1 MSEDKENIAAVP
13 PAEKTDELGAT
24 EAFGATETFGAT
36 EARLLQ
42 AMCAD
47 ETAPLP
53 EDVVP
58 VEYSAY
64 AGEELPPESER
75 AEMYNIIEQIRGVS
89 DPEIPINVY
98 DMGLIY
104 KIDRQNNGDVYI
116 EMTLTA
122 PTCPIAGVLPQQV
135 ADAVAVLAGVGK
147 VEVKL
152 VWEPAWTP
160 DKMSDEAKEMLE
172 LL

>member
-1 MSEDKENIAAVP
+1 MEQEE
-13 PAEKTDELGAT
+13 EKNQI
-24 EAFGATETFGAT
+24 GAT

-42 AMCAD
+42 AMSVPDA
-47 ETAPLP
+47 ESN
-53 EDVVP
+53 EDIAAI
-58 VEYSAY
+58 EYSAY
-64 AGEELPPESER
+64 AGETLPADVEK
-75 AEMYNIIEQIRGVS
+75 AKMYDIVEQN
-89 DPEIPINVY
+89 DT
-98 DMGLIY
+98 
-104 KIDRQNNGDVYI
+104 GDLYI

-135 ADAVAVLAGVGK
+135 ADAAAQTQGVGK

-160 DKMSDEAKEMLE
+160 DKMTDEAKEMLE

>member
-1 MSEDKENIAAVP
+1 MTEDNTVKKDDVVTEWPDTENLSPI
-13 PAEKTDELGAT
+13 GAT
-24 EAFGATETFGAT
+24 ES
-36 EARLLQ
+36 RLLQ
-42 AMCAD
+42 AMSVAD
-47 ETAPLP
+47 DAEQAAVEPL
-53 EDVVP
+53 EF
-58 VEYSAY
+58 SAY
-64 AGEELPPESER
+64 AGEVL
-75 AEMYNIIEQIRGVS
+75 ADDVQKAKMIDIVEQIRTVS

-104 KIDRQNNGDVYI
+104 KIDQQDNGDLYI

-135 ADAVAVLAGVGK
+135 ADAVALTEGVGK

-160 DKMSDEAKEMLE
+160 DKMTDEAKEMLE
-172 LL
+172 LF

>member
-1 MSEDKENIAAVP
+1 MEEKNVNTVQNSPEITPTPENTV
-13 PAEKTDELGAT
+13 GAT
-24 EAFGATETFGAT
+24 ES
-36 EARLLQ
+36 RLLQ
-42 AMCAD
+42 AMSIND
-47 ETAPLP
+47 SQPETTAELP
-53 EDVVP
+53 EFI
-58 VEYSAY
+58 AY
-64 AGEELPPESER
+64 AGTELNSSTPKAKMIDIVDS
-75 AEMYNIIEQIRGVS
+75 IRQVS

-104 KIDRQNNGDVYI
+104 KIDQKDTGDIFI

-135 ADAVAVLAGVGK
+135 ADAAAATAGTGK

-160 DKMSDEAKEMLE
+160 DKMTDEAKEMLE
-172 LL
+172 FL

>member
-1 MSEDKENIAAVP
+1 MTQENKTGDDKTI
-13 PAEKTDELGAT
+13 
-24 EAFGATETFGAT
+24 GAT

-42 AMCAD
+42 AMSMND
-47 ETAPLP
+47 GLDLP
-53 EDVVP
+53 ETEVLQDFV
-58 VEYSAY
+58 AY
-64 AGEELPPESER
+64 AGTELTPEKTKATMTE
-75 AEMYNIIEQIRGVS
+75 IIEQIRTVT

-104 KIDRQNNGDVYI
+104 KIDQQDNGDVKI

-135 ADAVAVLAGVGK
+135 ADAVAQLEGCGK
-147 VEVKL
+147 IEVKL

-160 DKMSDEAKEMLE
+160 DMLTAEAKEMLE
-172 LL
+172 LLS

>member
-1 MSEDKENIAAVP
+1 MNEEIK
-13 PAEKTDELGAT
+13 KTEEEIIGAT
-24 EAFGATETFGAT
+24 ES
-36 EARLLQ
+36 RLLQ
-42 AMCAD
+42 AMSIDDTLA
-47 ETAPLP
+47 ETDLQEPLP
-53 EDVVP
+53 DFV
-58 VEYSAY
+58 AY
-64 AGEELPPESER
+64 AGETLSTD
-75 AEMYNIIEQIRGVS
+75 AEKAREFDIIEQIRTVS

-104 KIDRQNNGDVYI
+104 KIEQKENGDVYI

-135 ADAVAVLAGVGK
+135 ADAVATLAGVGK
-147 VEVKL
+147 TEVKL

-160 DKMSDEAKEMLE
+160 DKMKDEAKEMLE

>member
-1 MSEDKENIAAVP
+1 MNEEIKETE
-13 PAEKTDELGAT
+13 EKIIGAT
-24 EAFGATETFGAT
+24 ES
-36 EARLLQ
+36 RLLQ
-42 AMCAD
+42 AMSVD
-47 ETAPLP
+47 DTKTVEQPTEPLP
-53 EDVVP
+53 DFV
-58 VEYSAY
+58 AY
-64 AGEELPPESER
+64 AGQDLADGTPKAQMNE
-75 AEMYNIIEQIRGVS
+75 IIEQIRTVH

-104 KIDRQNNGDVYI
+104 KIDPKENGDLYV

-135 ADAVAVLAGVGK
+135 ADALSTLAGVGK
-147 VEVKL
+147 IEVKL

-160 DKMSDEAKEMLE
+160 DMLTAEAKELLE

>member
-1 MSEDKENIAAVP
+1 M
-13 PAEKTDELGAT
+13 TDEKQKNDDVI
-24 EAFGATETFGAT
+24 GAT

-42 AMCAD
+42 AMSID
-47 ETAPLP
+47 GETDLSELAVLQ
-53 EDVVP
+53 DFV
-58 VEYSAY
+58 AY
-64 AGEELPPESER
+64 AGEPLPPEKSKADL
-75 AEMYNIIEQIRGVS
+75 AEIIEQIRTVT

-104 KIDRQNNGDVYI
+104 KIAPQDNGDVKI

-135 ADAVAVLAGVGK
+135 ADAVAKLAGCGK
-147 VEVKL
+147 VEVRL

-160 DKMSDEAKEMLE
+160 EMLTDEAKEMLE
-172 LL
+172 LLS

>member
-1 MSEDKENIAAVP
+1 MNEEIKKTE
-13 PAEKTDELGAT
+13 EKIIGAT
-24 EAFGATETFGAT
+24 ES
-36 EARLLQ
+36 RLLQ
-42 AMCAD
+42 AMSVDDSAT
-47 ETAPLP
+47 ETSAEPLP
-53 EDVVP
+53 DFV
-58 VEYSAY
+58 AY
-64 AGEELPPESER
+64 AGKEL
-75 AEMYNIIEQIRGVS
+75 AEGMQKAKMIDIVEQIRTVS

-104 KIDRQNNGDVYI
+104 KIDQKDNGDLYI

-135 ADAVAVLAGVGK
+135 ADAIALLEGVGK
-147 VEVKL
+147 IEVKL

-160 DKMSDEAKEMLE
+160 DKLTDEAKEMLE

>member
-1 MSEDKENIAAVP
+1 MENETPDTPNTNLSDNTI
-13 PAEKTDELGAT
+13 GAT
-24 EAFGATETFGAT
+24 ES
-36 EARLLQ
+36 RLLQ
-42 AMCAD
+42 AMSIND
-47 ETAPLP
+47 ELTDSEELNLQ
-53 EDVVP
+53 DFR
-58 VEYSAY
+58 AY
-64 AGEELPPESER
+64 AGSPIS
-75 AEMYNIIEQIRGVS
+75 ADTQKAKMIDIVNAIREVS

-104 KIDRQNNGDVYI
+104 KIEQKDNADLYL

-122 PTCPIAGVLPQQV
+122 PTCPIAGILPQQV
-135 ADAVAVLAGVGK
+135 ADAVAAVNGVGA

-160 DKMSDEAKEMLE
+160 EKLTDEAKELLE